1 MQIDSLDHIV
11 LTVKNI
17 DVTVDFYAQVLGMKK
32 EVFGEDRI
40 ALKFGDQKLNLHEF
54 NNEFEP
60 KALKPTPGSADLCFI
75 VKDPLDEA
83 MSHIEAQGV
92 KIIGGP
98 VNRTGAKGPLLS
110 IYFRDPDNNLIEVA
124 SEVNAV

>member
-1 MQIDSLDHIV
+1 MQINSLDHIV
-11 LTVKNI
+11 LTVENI

-32 EVFGEDRI
+32 EVFGEDRV
-40 ALKFGDQKLNLHEF
+40 ALKFGDQKINLHEF

-75 VKDPLDEA
+75 VKGQLDEA
-83 MSHIEAQGV
+83 MTHIEAQGV
-92 KIIGGP
+92 KIIDGP

-124 SEVNAV
+124 SEVNAI